1 MKQNHALAV
10 LIDETRAANKWSDQD
25 VADRASK
32 SGYKL
37 SKSNISRIRNSP
49 VVALN
54 IDTVS
59 ALADGLGIPK
69 SVVAFAALASMGI
82 VALDSGQLTADAAI
96 RRDPTLTA
104 QNKTHL
110 LALLSSMRESHPG
123 STSPTET
130 NFKEV
135 VGNGGHPTHM
145 NQAGESP
152 ATDSTTVSRDLMGH
166 FRSKEDN
173 AKGKKIP
180 YVDPNAHPDAD
191 EFGRIPL
198 PANYFDLAASGHR
211 NLGSEEAARASAR
224 GEETQDTEQ
233 DN

>member
-10 LIDETRAANKWSDQD
+10 LIDETRAANNWSDQD

-59 ALADGLGIPK
+59 ALAEGLRIPR

-96 RRDPTLTA
+96 SRDPTLTA
-104 QNKTHL
+104 ENKKHL
-110 LALLSSMRESHPG
+110 LALLSSMRVSHLDSAVPPE
-123 STSPTET
+123 TS
-130 NFKEV
+130 FKEV
-135 VGNGGHPTHM
+135 VGNGRDHPTHM

-152 ATDSTTVSRDLMGH
+152 ASP
-166 FRSKEDN
+166 
-173 AKGKKIP
+173 KGKKVP
-180 YVDPNAHPDAD
+180 YVDPHAHPDAD
-191 EFGRIPL
+191 SAGNVPL
-198 PANYFDLAASGHR
+198 PANYYELAADSSR
-211 NLGSEEAARASAR
+211 NLGAEDDERWQKR

-233 DN
+233 DH